1 MSSTAPL
8 VGVASWPALA
18 QVLQGF
24 NLAPELLE
32 ACAASAETQGAALE
46 QVLLESGRISE
57 IQYLEAAA
65 ARHQMRL
72 EPDLDQQLD
81 REGGQWKSDGELV
94 CRLPLI
100 WLRKHDVVPV
110 RDARGR
116 LVLAVARPAGW
127 LLAREIG
134 LLLGERPSA
143 PVLTTENGI
152 RHVVDRIF
160 GESSREDSS
169 VDEVLG
175 VDVGG
180 DAAFSE
186 DAVEDLLEDS
196 GEAPFIRLVN
206 MILAQA
212 VRAGASDIH
221 IEPYRD
227 LSRVRFRLDGVLYE
241 RHNLS
246 KAHHAAVVSRIKVMA
261 KLNIAEK
268 RLPQDG
274 RIAISLGGRQAGL
287 RVSTLPSSFGER
299 VVLRLLEK
307 NERVLSLAELGL
319 GREDFQLMGELVA
332 ASHGIVLVTGP
343 TGSGKTTT
351 LYAVLQKIASPD
363 KNILTIEDPV
373 EYELDGVGQMQVN
386 PKIGLSFADGLRS
399 IVRQDPDVILI
410 GEIRDGETASIAVQ
424 SALTG
429 HLVFS
434 TLHTN
439 DAPGAVTRLF
449 DMGVEPFLLSSV
461 LRGVIA
467 QRLVRVL
474 CPHCKEA
481 RTPEE
486 HELASL
492 GKAAQALEGRPL
504 YRAVGCP
511 RCMEIGYKGRMAIYE
526 IMPVGHSLKR
536 LIVDKSDANILE
548 AQALSEGM
556 RNLRHDGMLKVA
568 AGLTTLTE
576 VERVVRV

>member
-1 MSSTAPL
+1 MAVFASTS
-8 VGVASWPALA
+8 VVPALSA
-18 QVLQGF
+18 PSRSPHSGR
-24 NLAPELLE
+24 APEPPE
-32 ACAASAETQGAALE
+32 ARAADAAGELP
-46 QVLLESGRISE
+46 ESGEFSE
-57 IQYLEAAA
+57 ARYLEAEA
-65 ARHQMRL
+65 ARHQMRFV
-72 EPDLDQQLD
+72 PDLDQALD
-81 REGGQWKSDGELV
+81 REGGGWKSDGELV
-94 CRLPLI
+94 CRLPLA
-100 WLRKHDVVPV
+100 WLRRHAVAPV
-110 RDARGR
+110 RDAEGR
-116 LVLAVARPAGW
+116 LALAVARPAGW

-134 LLLGERPSA
+134 LLLGERPCV
-143 PVLTTENGI
+143 PVLTPESAIQNI
-152 RHVVDRIF
+152 VNRIF
-160 GESSREDSS
+160 GESSGEEGS
-169 VDEVLG
+169 VAEVLG
-175 VDVGG
+175 AGADGG
-180 DAAFSE
+180 DDAILSE

-227 LSRVRFRLDGVLYE
+227 VSRVRFRLDGVLYE
-241 RHNLS
+241 RHSLS

-287 RVSTLPSSFGER
+287 RVSTLPTSFGER

-319 GREDFQLMGELVA
+319 GREDFQLMNGLVG

-351 LYAVLQKIASPD
+351 LYAVLQEIASPD

-481 RTPEE
+481 RAPSRN
-486 HELASL
+486 ELASL
-492 GKAAQALEGRPL
+492 GRAARVLEPGQPL
-504 YRAVGCP
+504 YHAVGCP
-511 RCMEIGYKGRMAIYE
+511 QCMDTGYRGRMAIYE
-526 IMPVGHSLKR
+526 IMPVSDGLKR
-536 LIVDKSDANILE
+536 LIVDKSDANALE
-548 AQALSEGM
+548 AQAIGEGM

-568 AGLTTLTE
+568 AGLTSLTE
-576 VERVVRV
+576 VERVVRI

>member
-1 MSSTAPL
+1 MSSTAPS
-8 VGVASWPALA
+8 VALTPLPDLA

-32 ACAASAETQGAALE
+32 SCAASAEAQGAALE
-46 QVLLESGRISE
+46 QNLLESGQISE
-57 IQYLEAAA
+57 LQYLEAAA

-72 EPDLDQQLD
+72 VPDLDQQLD
-81 REGGQWKSDGELV
+81 REDGQWKSDGELV
-94 CRLPLI
+94 CRLPLA

-116 LVLAVARPAGW
+116 LALAVARPAGW

-134 LLLGERPSA
+134 LLLGERPCA
-143 PVLTTENGI
+143 PVLAAVNAI
-152 RHVVDRIF
+152 RHIVDRIF
-160 GESSREDSS
+160 GESSGEDSS
-169 VDEVLG
+169 VAEVLG
-175 VDVGG
+175 MDADS
-180 DAAFSE
+180 DAAFNE
-186 DAVEDLLEDS
+186 DAVEDLLEDN

-227 LSRVRFRLDGVLYE
+227 ISRVRFRLDGVLYE
-241 RHNLS
+241 RHSLS
-246 KAHHAAVVSRIKVMA
+246 KAHHAALVSRIKVMA

-307 NERVLSLAELGL
+307 NQRVLSLAELGL
-319 GREDFQLMGELVA
+319 GREDFQLMGQLVS

-410 GEIRDGETASIAVQ
+410 GEIRDAETASIAVQ

-481 RTPEE
+481 RAPEE
-486 HELASL
+486 HELASM
-492 GKAAQALEGRPL
+492 GKAAQVLEGRPL
-504 YRAVGCP
+504 YRAVGCS
-511 RCMEIGYKGRMAIYE
+511 RCMESGYKGRMAIYE

-536 LIVDKSDANILE
+536 LIVDKSDANVLE